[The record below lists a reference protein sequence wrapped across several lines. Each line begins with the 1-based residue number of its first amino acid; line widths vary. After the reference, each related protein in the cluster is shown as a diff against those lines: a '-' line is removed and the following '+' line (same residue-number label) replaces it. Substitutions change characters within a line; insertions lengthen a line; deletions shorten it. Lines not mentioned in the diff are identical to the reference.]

1 MGKQNNKRYSLV
13 IIIVG
18 LVIVFTSLAICSF
31 SIRNNLEE
39 EMENTLRD
47 VAVQNVVAINDE
59 IVVQYKLLLGFVSE
73 IQEHPEREEEI
84 VQNMSAFVESYG
96 FKRMGYA
103 HGDGRAHTTDGYN
116 ADVSDRNFFQRSME
130 GKVWITAA
138 QEEQFAQTG
147 GAINV
152 FSLPV
157 YGGGGEEPTG
167 VIFATYDNAIFQDM
181 MDIDF
186 FNGQGSSCIIKT
198 DGEIIALSNNSPM
211 QGETNFLTHLM
222 AEQVAN
228 SSKKK
233 SSELVQKVR
242 SGMASGKSG
251 IGRCEEAHEAGH
263 AFIFYYTPI
272 NENVYGGQWYM
283 IAAVP
288 EAVLRQRIAPVMRI
302 VRTFTAIMFVVA
314 FVGVS
319 FYLYM
324 ERKRK
329 AELVSLAYQDTLTGG
344 YNFARF
350 REISKTRTGVAGYVV
365 ALDLAEFKLINSSF
379 GVQKGDETLLELWKV
394 LRENVSDMEMVARV
408 NADRFVLFLKAESK
422 EELEERLD
430 RLIEQIEEIPQRLK
444 IPALFPV
451 FGIYYAQ
458 SMDEPDKYYGFA
470 VQAKHLIKGRRDRHY
485 AFYEEIDYKRVLEE
499 KEMENS
505 FDKAIEDEEFEVWY
519 QPKFSAQEGEA
530 IGAEALVRWRKSNG
544 SMLSPGRFIPLFE
557 RNGSIAALDEYIFR
571 KVCAQ
576 QKAWL
581 EKGYE
586 VLPVSVNIS
595 RVSLYFGDI
604 VENYEKIM
612 ADCGLDSKYIQ
623 LEITESATVDNT
635 DIAGLIERFHK
646 AGFIMLLDD
655 FGSGYS
661 SLASL
666 NTLHFDTLKLDKS
679 LIDFIGDESGE
690 KLLEHITKL
699 GQSLGLHITAEGVET
714 ENQLVFL
721 KTLCCDDIQGY
732 YFSKPLSME
741 EYGKNII
748 NVEAR
753 QMFG

>member
-1 MGKQNNKRYSLV
+1 MQKRDSKKQSLV

-18 LVIVFTSLAICSF
+18 LAIVFTFLAVCSF
-31 SIRNNLEE
+31 GIRNNLEK
-39 EMENTLRD
+39 EMEDTLRD
-47 VAVQNVVAINDE
+47 IAAQNVLAINNE
-59 IVVQYKLLLGFVSE
+59 IIVQYKLLLGFASE
-73 IQEHPEREEEI
+73 IQEQPEREEEI
-84 VQNMSAFVESYG
+84 VQNMSTFVESYG

-103 HGDGRAHTTDGYN
+103 HKDGMARTTDGYT
-116 ADVSDRNFFQRSME
+116 ADMSDRNFFQRSME

-138 QEEQFAQTG
+138 QEEQIAEGG

-152 FSLPV
+152 LSIPV

-167 VIFATYDNAIFQDM
+167 VIFATYDNEIFQDM
-181 MDIDF
+181 LDIEF
-186 FNGQGSSCIIKT
+186 FNGKGSSCIIT
-198 DGEIIALSNNSPM
+198 TNGDIIALSNNSPL
-211 QGETNFLTHLM
+211 QGETNFLTHIS

-228 SSKKK
+228 SAKKK
-233 SSELVQKVR
+233 NMEIVQKVR
-242 SGMASGKSG
+242 SVMAAGKSG
-251 IGRCEEAHEAGH
+251 IERCEDAHEDGN
-263 AFIFYYTPI
+263 AFIFYYRPI
-272 NENVYGGQWYM
+272 NENLYGAQWYM
-283 IAAVP
+283 VAIVP
-288 EAVLRQRIAPVMRI
+288 EAVLEQRIAPVMRN
-302 VRTFTAIMFVVA
+302 VRFFAGFMFVVA
-314 FVGVS
+314 FAGVS
-319 FYLYM
+319 FYLYI
-324 ERKRK
+324 ERKRRE
-329 AELVSLAYQDTLTGG
+329 ELVSLAYQDTLTGG
-344 YNFARF
+344 YNFACF
-350 REISKTRTGVAGYVV
+350 RESSKTRTGLAGYVI
-365 ALDLAEFKLINSSF
+365 ALDLAEFKLVNSSF
-379 GVQKGDETLLELWKV
+379 GVQKGDETLLELWKI
-394 LRENVSDMEMVARV
+394 LRENVSDTEMVARV
-408 NADRFVLFLKAESK
+408 NADRFVLFLHAESK
-422 EELEERLD
+422 EAIEERLD
-430 RLIEQIEEIPQRLK
+430 GLVERIEEIPQLLK
-444 IPALFPV
+444 IPTLFPV
-451 FGIYYAQ
+451 FGVYYAQ
-458 SMDEPDKYYGFA
+458 SLDEPDKYYGFA
-470 VQAKHLIKGRRDRHY
+470 VQAKQLIKGRRDRHY
-485 AFYEEIDYKRVLEE
+485 AFYEEIDYKRILEE
-499 KEMENS
+499 KEMENDFS
-505 FDKAIEDEEFEVWY
+505 KAIEDEEFEVWY
-519 QPKFSAQEGEA
+519 QPKFSAQEGDA

-604 VENYEKIM
+604 VENYEKIL
-612 ADCGLDSKYIQ
+612 AECGLDSKYVQ

-721 KTLCCDDIQGY
+721 RTLCCDDIQGY

-741 EYGKNII
+741 DYGKKII
-748 NVEAR
+748 NIEAK
-753 QMFG
+753 QMLG

>member
-1 MGKQNNKRYSLV
+1 MRKRNDKRHPLV
-13 IIIVG
+13 MIIVG
-18 LVIVFTSLAICSF
+18 LAIVFASLGFCSF
-31 SIRNNLEE
+31 GIRSNLEK
-39 EMENTLRD
+39 EMEDTLRD
-47 VAVQNVVAINDE
+47 IAAQNVLAINNE
-59 IVVQYKLLLGFVSE
+59 IIVQYKLLLGFASE
-73 IQEHPEREEEI
+73 LQEYPEREEEI

-96 FKRMGYA
+96 FRRMGYA
-103 HGDGRAHTTDGYN
+103 HADGVALTTDGYT
-116 ADVSDRNFFQRSME
+116 ADLSGRNFFQHSME
-130 GKVWITAA
+130 GKIWITAA
-138 QEEQFAQTG
+138 QEEQIAESG

-157 YGGGGEEPTG
+157 YGGDGEEPTG
-167 VIFATYDNAIFQDM
+167 VIFATYDNELFQDM
-181 MDIDF
+181 LDIDF
-186 FNGQGSSCIIKT
+186 LNGQGSSCIIT
-198 DGEIIALSNNSPM
+198 TNGDIIALSNNSPL
-211 QGETNFLTHLM
+211 QGETNFLTHIM
-222 AEQVAN
+222 AEDVEN
-228 SSKKK
+228 SSRRKN
-233 SSELVQKVR
+233 SDIVQKMR
-242 SGMASGKSG
+242 SVMASGGSD
-251 IGRCEEAHEAGH
+251 IGRCEDAHEAGN
-263 AFIFYYTPI
+263 ASIFYYRPV
-272 NENVYGGQWYM
+272 NENIYGGQWYM
-283 IAAVP
+283 LAIVP
-288 EAVLRQRIAPVMRI
+288 ETVLEQRIAPVMRN
-302 VRTFTAIMFVVA
+302 VRIFAGFMFVVA
-314 FVGVS
+314 FAVLS
-319 FYLYM
+319 FYLYT
-324 ERKRK
+324 ERKRQK
-329 AELVSLAYQDTLTGG
+329 ELVSLAYQDALTGG
-344 YNFARF
+344 YNFACF
-350 REISKTRTGVAGYVV
+350 RESSKARTGLAGYVV
-365 ALDLAEFKLINSSF
+365 ALDLAEFKLVNSSF

-394 LRENVSDMEMVARV
+394 LRENVSDTEMVARV
-408 NADRFVLFLKAESK
+408 NADRFVLFLHAESK
-422 EELEERLD
+422 EALEERLD
-430 RLIEQIEEIPQRLK
+430 GLVEQIEGIAQRLK

-451 FGIYYAQ
+451 FGVYYAQ
-458 SMDEPDKYYGFA
+458 SLDEPDKYYGFA

-505 FDKAIEDEEFEVWY
+505 FSKAIEDEEFEIWY
-519 QPKFSAQEGEA
+519 QPKFSAQEGDA

-557 RNGSIAALDEYIFR
+557 RNGNIAALDEYIFR

-612 ADCGLDSKYIQ
+612 ADYGLDSKYIQ

-714 ENQLVFL
+714 EKQLVFL

-741 EYGKNII
+741 DYGKRII
-748 NVEAR
+748 NMETR
-753 QMFG
+753 QVVG